1 MASEEYMCQLL
12 LLLNTVVW
20 AGGERALAFY
30 SLVLSPAPPLLV
42 SVTPPIQVFDRL
54 LAVNASQYHSSIHL
68 TCTRMLTFNLH
79 FLIKQIQRRYI
90 LTTFCFMN
98 RNIGHFHYTL
108 KM

>member
-68 TCTRMLTFNLH
+68 ACTRM
-79 FLIKQIQRRYI
+79 Q
-90 LTTFCFMN
+90 
-98 RNIGHFHYTL
+98 GS
-108 KM
+108 